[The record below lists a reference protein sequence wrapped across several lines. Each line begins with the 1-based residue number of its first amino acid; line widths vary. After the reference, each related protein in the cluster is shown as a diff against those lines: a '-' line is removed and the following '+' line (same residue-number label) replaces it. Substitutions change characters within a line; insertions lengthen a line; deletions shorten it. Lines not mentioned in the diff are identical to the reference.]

1 MLCAYSWPINH
12 YKKKALSTNHMHIAQ
27 SPSPRKNSSTLW
39 SSTAHSQTGIITSH
53 LHTGDKTSLSP
64 YSSIFLCFFSTNH
77 FDFSLFSSLVHLQTS
92 HWSLMQSSSTTTI
105 WTGTHSLWDALVL
118 LCVLSSG
125 SWDWGSPVTSSKRT
139 LFYLLTPANEMPLS
153 TLWYLH
159 INGPLWLWW
168 LALSSFSYNQTSN
181 KRRRF

>member
-1 MLCAYSWPINH
+1 MLQIFLSCWFLKVFYYMLACVQLQFKLILAIINDRIVQLQVNKCEADAAPRSNQERGLICACMHVVCIQLAHKP
-12 YKKKALSTNHMHIAQ
+12 LQEESTQHKPHAHCTE

-92 HWSLMQSSSTTTI
+92 H
-105 WTGTHSLWDALVL
+105 
-118 LCVLSSG
+118 
-125 SWDWGSPVTSSKRT
+125 
-139 LFYLLTPANEMPLS
+139 
-153 TLWYLH
+153 
-159 INGPLWLWW
+159 
-168 LALSSFSYNQTSN
+168 
-181 KRRRF
+181 